1 MTPRVDAIVVGGGAI
16 GCSAAYYLAKAGC
29 SVRVLDAYTVGSGC
43 SHGNCG
49 YVCPSHAMPL
59 TTPEALRSAWRAF
72 FDKDAAIYIPPRF
85 DPSLWMWLTRFA
97 VRCFRSNTME
107 IAAARHVLLQSSM
120 ALFRQLLADE
130 SIDVEWNDRGLLFI
144 YKSNRAFDAFER
156 TAELLRREFDIS
168 MSAFTGTEL
177 ARFEPTLRADLAG
190 GWYCP
195 DDAHLRPD
203 RLMSAMTDVLRRM
216 SVEILEETE
225 VSRIILT
232 NGHATGVTTSRG
244 EMTCRFVVLAAG
256 AETTKFAQQIGC
268 RIPIQPGK
276 GYSITMPRPC
286 RSPEHP
292 MILEESHVGVTP
304 WKSGIRVGSTMEFTG
319 YDRRINPRRIEL
331 FRRAV
336 AEHFVEPLSGPVEE
350 EWSGWRPMTYDELPC
365 IGHVPRVRNVLVAAG
380 HGMLGI
386 STMLSTGK
394 LISELAL
401 EMEPH
406 LDPIPYALARFNSW

>member
-1 MTPRVDAIVVGGGAI
+1 
-16 GCSAAYYLAKAGC
+16 
-29 SVRVLDAYTVGSGC
+29 
-43 SHGNCG
+43 
-49 YVCPSHAMPL
+49 MPL
-59 TTPEALRSAWRAF
+59 TTPGALRSTWRAL

-97 VRCFRSNTME
+97 VQCLRSNMME
-107 IAAARHVLLQSSM
+107 VAAARHVLLQSSM

-130 SIDVEWNDRGLLFI
+130 SIDVEWNDRGLLFV
-144 YKSNRAFDAFER
+144 YRSNREFEAFER
-156 TAELLRREFDIS
+156 TAELLRREFDIP
-168 MSAFTGTEL
+168 MSAFAGAEL
-177 ARFEPTLRADLAG
+177 ARLEPALRADLAG

-195 DDAHLRPD
+195 GDAHLRPD
-203 RLMSAMTDVLRRM
+203 RLMSAMSVVLRRLG
-216 SVEILEETE
+216 VEIVEQTE
-225 VSRIILT
+225 VSRILVT
-232 NGHATGVTTSRG
+232 NGQAIGVNTSRG
-244 EMTCRFVVLAAG
+244 EMTCQFVVLAAG
-256 AETTKFAQQIGC
+256 AETTKFARQLGC

-286 RSPEHP
+286 PSPEHP

-304 WKSGIRVGSTMEFTG
+304 WKSGLRIGSTMEFAG

-336 AEHFVEPLSGPVEE
+336 AEHFVEPPAGPVEE

-365 IGHVPRVRNVLVAAG
+365 IGRAPRVGNVLVAAG

-386 STMLSTGK
+386 STMMSTGK
-394 LISELAL
+394 LVSELAL

-406 LDPIPYALARFNSW
+406 LDPIPYALTRFDS